1 MRPGHPVH
9 VSICRLAHPDLP
21 VSTARTAAT
30 AAAYHE
36 RKSPTSRFA
45 GLDLASRRRRL
56 RGVTATKGARRL
68 RILHA
73 GLACRRLA
81 AECGPADPTAHPP
94 HCRDETLE
102 ASAWPTDELSML
114 SMSRSD
120 HGHRRRAG
128 DDIGNLICIGAGHRY
143 RRQRSTL
150 RAANLDGPAPPF
162 AANLDTQIESDE
174 LRQIERPLGRR
185 KFSHPKMSFR
195 ALRAHKGDAVLGHGT
210 PGAIHPRNTVI
221 KAALMFSYAND

>member
-1 MRPGHPVH
+1 M
-9 VSICRLAHPDLP
+9 
-21 VSTARTAAT
+21 
-30 AAAYHE
+30 AAARAAVYHE

-45 GLDLASRRRRL
+45 GLGIGKSASPPS
-56 RGVTATKGARRL
+56 GVTAAKGARRL

-73 GLACRRLA
+73 GLACRRFA
-81 AECGPADPTAHPP
+81 GECEQADPTAHPP
-94 HCRDETLE
+94 NCRDETLE
-102 ASAWPTDELSML
+102 APAWPTDELSML

-128 DDIGNLICIGAGHRY
+128 DDIRNLMCIGAGHRY

-162 AANLDTQIESDE
+162 AANLDTQIGSDE
-174 LRQIERPLGRR
+174 LRQLERPLGRR
-185 KFSHPKMSFR
+185 KFSHPKMSLR